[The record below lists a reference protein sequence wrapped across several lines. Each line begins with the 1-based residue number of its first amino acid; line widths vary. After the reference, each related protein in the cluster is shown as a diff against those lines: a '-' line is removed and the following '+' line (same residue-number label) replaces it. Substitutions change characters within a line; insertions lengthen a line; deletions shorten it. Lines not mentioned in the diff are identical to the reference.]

1 MSQFLA
7 AFDRKRLSSQEIII
21 GVDEAGRGALAG
33 PVVAGA
39 VLLNADFYKDVSALK
54 ILDGADDSKKLTA
67 ARRETL
73 FSAICSLSDEGRLYY
88 SPGVADVEE
97 IATYNIL
104 GATKLAMLRA
114 VEAVAE
120 MTPFPVI
127 LKSAHSDSLFGD
139 NSGKRSSH
147 IMIDGKPLKG
157 FPYDHE
163 AIVQG
168 DGQSLSIS
176 LASIVAKVT
185 RDHLMEELGSVYP
198 LYGFSAHKGYGVQM
212 HRDAVLAHG
221 ACPEHRELFLRKI
234 LENAPSTSTL
244 KQQEIGF

>member
-1 MSQFLA
+1 MA
-7 AFDRKRLSSQEIII
+7 AFDRKRLSPYDIII

-39 VLLNADFYKDVSALK
+39 VLLTADFYEDVSALK

-88 SPGVADVEE
+88 SPGVADVQE
-97 IATYNIL
+97 IATHNIL

-114 VEAVAE
+114 VEAVVE
-120 MTPFPVI
+120 MTPFSVI
-127 LKSAHSDSLFGD
+127 LKSVYSSSLFGGD
-139 NSGKRSSH
+139 SGKTFSH
-147 IMIDGKPLKG
+147 VMVDGKPLKG
-157 FPYDHE
+157 FPYEHE

-185 RDHLMEELGSVYP
+185 RDHLMEEMDSVYP
-198 LYGFSAHKGYGVQM
+198 QYGFSGHKGYGVQV
-212 HRDAVLAHG
+212 HRDAVLEHG

-234 LENAPSTSTL
+234 LENASSAPVHE
-244 KQQEIGF
+244 QREIGF